1 MKLSLL
7 EMQKLILDTNII
19 VSALISNSIP
29 TKILYE
35 LVLTQKV
42 KVCLTEEIFAEYIEV
57 LNREKF
63 TKYTNFKSKADIV
76 LNKLREISTYYET
89 NRKIEILSDTSDN
102 KFLELAAVSSAD
114 YLITGNTFDFQITEF
129 EYTRILTPREYWNLF
144 EPKK

>member
-1 MKLSLL
+1 
-7 EMQKLILDTNII
+7 MQKLILDTNII

-42 KVCLTEEIFAEYIEV
+42 KTCLTEEIFTEYIEV

-114 YLITGNTFDFQITEF
+114 YLITGNTLDFQITEF
-129 EYTRILTPREYWNLF
+129 EYTMILTPREFWNFF

>member
-1 MKLSLL
+1 
-7 EMQKLILDTNII
+7 MQKLILDTNII

-42 KVCLTEEIFAEYIEV
+42 KTCLTEEIFTEYIEV

-63 TKYTNFKSKADIV
+63 TKYTNFKSKADVV
-76 LNKLREISTYYET
+76 LNKLREISAYYEK

-114 YLITGNTFDFQITEF
+114 YLITGNILDFQITEF

-144 EPKK
+144 EPK

>member
-1 MKLSLL
+1 
-7 EMQKLILDTNII
+7 MQKLIIDTNII

-42 KVCLTEEIFAEYIEV
+42 KTCLTEEIFTEYIEV

-63 TKYTNFKSKADIV
+63 TKYTNFKSKAEIV
-76 LNKLREISTYYET
+76 LNKLHEISTYYET

-114 YLITGNTFDFQITEF
+114 YLITGNTLDFQLTEF
-129 EYTRILTPREYWNLF
+129 EYTRILTPREFWNIF
-144 EPKK
+144 ETKK

>member
-1 MKLSLL
+1 MLFRS
-7 EMQKLILDTNII
+7 
-19 VSALISNSIP
+19 
-29 TKILYE
+29 
-35 LVLTQKV
+35 
-42 KVCLTEEIFAEYIEV
+42 
-57 LNREKF
+57 EKF

-114 YLITGNTFDFQITEF
+114 YLITGNILDFQITEF

>member
-1 MKLSLL
+1 
-7 EMQKLILDTNII
+7 MQKLILDTNII

-35 LVLTQKV
+35 LVLNQKV
-42 KVCLTEEIFAEYIEV
+42 KTCLTEEIFTEYIEV

>member
-1 MKLSLL
+1 
-7 EMQKLILDTNII
+7 MQKLILDTNII

-42 KVCLTEEIFAEYIEV
+42 KVCLTEEIFTEYIEV
-57 LNREKF
+57 FNREKF
-63 TKYTNFKSKADIV
+63 TKYTSFKSKADIV

-114 YLITGNTFDFQITEF
+114 YLITGNTLDFQITEF

>member
-1 MKLSLL
+1 
-7 EMQKLILDTNII
+7 MQKVILDTNII

-29 TKILYE
+29 TKILYD
-35 LVLTQKV
+35 LALTQKV
-42 KVCLTEEIFAEYIEV
+42 KTCLTEEIFMEYIEV

-89 NRKIEILSDTSDN
+89 NRKLEILSDTSDN

-114 YLITGNTFDFQITEF
+114 YLITGNILDFQITEF
-129 EYTRILTPREYWNLF
+129 EYTRILSPREYWNLF
-144 EPKK
+144 ELKK

>member
-1 MKLSLL
+1 
-7 EMQKLILDTNII
+7 MQKLILDTNII

-35 LVLTQKV
+35 LVLNQKV
-42 KVCLTEEIFAEYIEV
+42 KTCLTEEIFTEYIEV

-114 YLITGNTFDFQITEF
+114 YLITGNTLDFQITEF

>member
-1 MKLSLL
+1 MLL

-42 KVCLTEEIFAEYIEV
+42 KTCLTEEIFMEYIEV
-57 LNREKF
+57 LNRGKF
-63 TKYTNFKSKADIV
+63 TKYITFKSKADIV

-114 YLITGNTFDFQITEF
+114 YLITGNTLDFQISEF

>member
-1 MKLSLL
+1 
-7 EMQKLILDTNII
+7 MQKLILDTNII

-63 TKYTNFKSKADIV
+63 TKYTNFKSKVDIV

>member
-1 MKLSLL
+1 
-7 EMQKLILDTNII
+7 MQKLILDTNIV

-35 LVLTQKV
+35 LVLNQKV
-42 KVCLTEEIFAEYIEV
+42 KICLTEEIFTEYIEV

-63 TKYTNFKSKADIV
+63 TKYTNFKSKVDIV

-114 YLITGNTFDFQITEF
+114 YLITGNTLDFQITEF

>member
-1 MKLSLL
+1 
-7 EMQKLILDTNII
+7 MQKLILDTNIV
-19 VSALISNSIP
+19 VSALISNSVP

-35 LVLTQKV
+35 LVLNQKV
-42 KVCLTEEIFAEYIEV
+42 KICLTEEIFTEYIEV

-89 NRKIEILSDTSDN
+89 YRKIEILSDTSDN

-114 YLITGNTFDFQITEF
+114 YLITGNTLDFQITEF

>member
-7 EMQKLILDTNII
+7 EMQKLILDTNIV
-19 VSALISNSIP
+19 VSALISNSVP

-35 LVLTQKV
+35 LVLNQKV
-42 KVCLTEEIFAEYIEV
+42 KICLTEEIFTEYIEV

-114 YLITGNTFDFQITEF
+114 YLITGNTLDFQITEF